1 MMKILGIA
9 MPAKIDPDL
18 LNELLDLGDRLSEDR
33 LYEVVVQEIE
43 VNDFDAVAKA
53 RALEEAEGD
62 GNKAR
67 AFYTK
72 HRVRR
77 IRDILAQQ
85 AFVAE
90 QEAQR
95 KKAKLTVEAERIE
108 AEIKA
113 IKECGKTKF
122 ELRIE
127 RLKAK
132 FSTKG

>member
-77 IRDILAQQ
+77 IRDILARQ

-108 AEIKA
+108 AERKA
-113 IKECGKTKF
+113 IKEYGKTKF